1 MNNLALV
8 TKCDWLRLGCQM
20 ARSSLH
26 PTILEGDPPM
36 KLLHVDSS
44 ILGPGS
50 VSRQLSAEI
59 VAAEQRLHPGIEIT
73 YRDLAVEPVGHL
85 SGAHLAA
92 AQGTAPESAD
102 VRQDVAAGQTALNE
116 FLAADIVVVGA
127 PMYNFA
133 IPSQLKAWIDRL
145 AVAGKT
151 FRYTEKGP
159 EGLAG
164 GKKII
169 IASSRGGIY
178 GPQTPIAFLDHQETY
193 LRNIFGFF
201 GVTDLTFVRAEGLNL
216 GADQRAQSIA
226 EAQGVI
232 AGLAA

>member
-1 MNNLALV
+1 M
-8 TKCDWLRLGCQM
+8 R
-20 ARSSLH
+20 
-26 PTILEGDPPM
+26 
-36 KLLHVDSS
+36 LLHVDSS

-59 VAAEQRLHPGIEIT
+59 VAAEKRLHPDLEVT
-73 YRDLAVEPVGHL
+73 YRDLAAAPVGHL

-92 AQGTAPESAD
+92 AQGAAPETAE
-102 VRQDVAAGQTALNE
+102 VRDDVAAGRAVLDE
-116 FLAADIVVVGA
+116 FLAADVVVVGA

-133 IPSQLKAWIDRL
+133 IPTQLKAWIDRL

-164 GKKII
+164 GKKVI
-169 IASSRGGIY
+169 IASSRGGFY
-178 GPQTPIAFLDHQETY
+178 GPQTPIAFLDHQESY
-193 LRNIFGFF
+193 LRSIFGFF
-201 GVTDLTFVRAEGLNL
+201 GIADVTFIRAEGIAL

-226 EAQGVI
+226 AAQTSI